1 MALEG
6 VSVLTDAPF
15 INTKGGKIMIELKLD
30 AKTNEEKRIKQYL
43 EENASETLADKINN
57 GVRIIKNDKELINKK
72 DLAGFMNY
80 ASSEARKLVNNNA
93 KYACIEDT
101 TVFGWAIHYFE
112 EDSIEGKLYNPDGTE
127 NNQEVKSKQKET
139 KPVIKENPQQNMF
152 DLMLNIE
159 EPKHNDNIKPVRINQ
174 NLIVDKET
182 GIIEASKPLN
192 KSYDEQITIML
203 CSLLGDN
210 LEVK

>member
-1 MALEG
+1 
-6 VSVLTDAPF
+6 
-15 INTKGGKIMIELKLD
+15 MIELKLE

-43 EENASETLADKINN
+43 KENSSETLADKINN
-57 GVRIIKNDKELINKK
+57 GVRIIKNNKELINKK

-80 ASSEARKLVNNNA
+80 ASSEARKLVNNKA
-93 KYACIEDT
+93 RFACVEDT

-112 EDSIEGKLYNPDGTE
+112 EDSIEGKLYNLDGTE
-127 NNQEVKSKQKET
+127 FTTEVKSKPIEKPKET

-159 EPKHNDNIKPVRINQ
+159 EPKRKENIESIVINQ

-182 GIIEASKPLN
+182 GIIETSKPLN